1 MMMSGMVTSLRIPS
15 SCSKSFLTLI
25 PPLRER
31 VDAAWI
37 TGPSARGSLN
47 GMPISIMS
55 TPLRWSERMTS
66 AVQEGVGSPAQKY
79 IERISL
85 VFVLNKLSIR
95 FIMFVFYGRMPFIF
109 SMKLLSFPTSFKAG
123 DISKPLFRSMPA
135 NCGWKNAFISSK
147 VSERMPPLRRNG
159 TQPL

>member
-85 VFVLNKLSIR
+85 F
-95 FIMFVFYGRMPFIF
+95 FYGRMPFIF